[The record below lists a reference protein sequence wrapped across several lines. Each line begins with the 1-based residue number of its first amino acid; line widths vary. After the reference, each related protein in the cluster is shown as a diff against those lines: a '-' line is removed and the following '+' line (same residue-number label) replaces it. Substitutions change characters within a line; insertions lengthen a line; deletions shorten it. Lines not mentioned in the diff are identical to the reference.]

1 MALESITHFLTIII
15 PLCSIVLFSVV
26 IATYAF
32 TIPGLYAISESCI
45 SFVKLNVTMKVI
57 SATYRPL
64 QLVAVIHILRHR
76 ASRELHWSTQV
87 SMFGFGIQGVP
98 IGSLFQAAEI
108 FSALFLG
115 GRKNNDSSWKLVSDR
130 WIGCFELI
138 LLAIVVILELRCKR
152 GVPLIGG
159 WIDSI
164 IDPVEGND
172 VMEKGEMVEVKGED
186 EGTAI

>member
-1 MALESITHFLTIII
+1 
-15 PLCSIVLFSVV
+15 
-26 IATYAF
+26 
-32 TIPGLYAISESCI
+32 
-45 SFVKLNVTMKVI
+45 MKVI
-57 SATYRPL
+57 SAINRPL

-76 ASRELHWSTQV
+76 ASRELHWSIKV
-87 SMFGFGIQGVP
+87 SIFGYGMQGVP
-98 IGSLFQAAEI
+98 IVSLSQAGEI
-108 FSALFLG
+108 FLALFLG